1 MEEQVKIIEIPNF
14 LKVKIV
20 KINNKYCAYYV
31 ESYSDEYFYT
41 NENDFLKI
49 HSKDMSFWS
58 LSINMPM
65 VDNDIIIK
73 HLEKDIYKLH
83 EELTK
88 DKIPRAEKDTSYYVI
103 KNNFTV
109 ESFREQNDNID
120 NRFYKS
126 YNYFLTENQAKR
138 FASKMQNYIIELW
151 KEELKNGN

>member
-49 HSKDMSFWS
+49 HSKDMNFWS
-58 LSINMPM
+58 LNMDIPM
-65 VDNDIIIK
+65 IDDNISIK

-83 EELTK
+83 NELTK
-88 DKIPRAEKDTSYYVI
+88 YQTPRADYGQEYYMI
-103 KNNFTV
+103 STNFSVQSNT
-109 ESFREQNDNID
+109 ELNEEYDDIH
-120 NRFYKS
+120 YKAR
-126 YNYFLTENQAKR
+126 NYFTSESQARR
-138 FASKMQNYIIELW
+138 FASKMQDYIIELW
-151 KEELKNGN
+151 KEELNNGN